1 VLDEI
6 GSLYSACLR
15 IIQAMDANELRIVLV
30 LAGALVLAAIY
41 WFGRPKRV
49 EAGRRE
55 PKMPWAESGTAL
67 SEQFYVAQNDP
78 DAEAPG
84 LSSNY
89 SEQVAH
95 ESDGAE
101 EESGLLGER
110 NQREFDLIISLHVM
124 CRDDGMI
131 SGGEL
136 VVAAEKASLV
146 YGAQGLFHR
155 LVDGRPEVGP
165 IFSMINRVQPG
176 RFDLS
181 KINELSTPGVS
192 FFMTLPCALAGLD
205 AWDRMLPAAQ
215 RLAGLL
221 NAEVFDDEMN
231 LLGRQ
236 RIASIREELRAYD
249 RKREIRTR

>member
-1 VLDEI
+1 
-6 GSLYSACLR
+6 
-15 IIQAMDANELRIVLV
+15 MDANELRIVLMI
-30 LAGALVLAAIY
+30 AGALVLAAIY

-49 EAGRRE
+49 EAGRKE
-55 PKMPWAESGTAL
+55 PRMPWAESSSSAL

-89 SEQVAH
+89 SEAVGH
-95 ESDGAE
+95 ELGDSEEGA
-101 EESGLLGER
+101 GLLGER

-181 KINELSTPGVS
+181 RINELSTPGVS

-205 AWDRMLPAAQ
+205 AWDRMLPSAQ

-221 NAEVFDDEMN
+221 NADVFDDEMN